1 MLCSV
6 IKTEDLLMKK
16 TVLITGCS
24 SGIGKTT
31 AYFYAEQGWN
41 VVATMRDVSMGAD
54 LAQAGI
60 TVLQLDVQD
69 KHSIAQAL
77 DQAISRFGRIDVLV
91 NNAGFGLFGVFESIP
106 DEKIRQQFDVNL
118 FGVMDVTR
126 SLLPHFRQ
134 NKAGVIV
141 NVSSGAGVFT
151 LPMLSLYCASKFA
164 LEGFSEALSYELLP
178 LGIQVKLVEPG
189 GVVSTNFGQR
199 SAAEAGYVNA
209 VADYTDFTAATAQ
222 VFAGLRQTRLGTEL
236 DVAEVIY
243 QASVDDSE
251 QLRYVATEDIK
262 PLLQAR
268 RETCESDYIQL
279 MRSTFGYQPAS

>member
-1 MLCSV
+1 
-6 IKTEDLLMKK
+6 MKK

-24 SGIGKTT
+24 SGIGKTA
-31 AYFYAEQGWN
+31 AYYYAEQGWN

-60 TVLQLDVQD
+60 TVLRLDVQD
-69 KHSIAQAL
+69 KGSIARAV
-77 DQAISRFGRIDVLV
+77 DQAISRFSRIDVLV

-118 FGVMDVTR
+118 FGVMDVSR

-141 NVSSGAGVFT
+141 NISSGAGVFT

-178 LGIQVKLVEPG
+178 LGIQVRIVEPG

-199 SAAEAGYVNA
+199 SAAEAGYVHA
-209 VADYTDFTAATAQ
+209 VADYADFTSATAQ

-236 DVAEVIY
+236 DVAKVIY
-243 QASVDDSE
+243 QASIDDSE

-268 RETCESDYIQL
+268 RESCESDYIQL
-279 MRSTFGYQPAS
+279 MRATFGYPPAL

>member
-1 MLCSV
+1 
-6 IKTEDLLMKK
+6 MKK

-41 VVATMRDVSMGAD
+41 VVATMRDIRMGAD
-54 LAQAGI
+54 LAQTGI

-141 NVSSGAGVFT
+141 NISSGAGVFT

-178 LGIQVKLVEPG
+178 LGIQVKIVEPG

-209 VADYTDFTAATAQ
+209 VADYADFTAATAQ

-236 DVAEVIY
+236 DVAKVIY
-243 QASVDDSE
+243 QASIDDSE

-268 RETCESDYIQL
+268 RESCESDYIQM

>member
-1 MLCSV
+1 
-6 IKTEDLLMKK
+6 MKK

-24 SGIGKTT
+24 SGIGKTA
-31 AYFYAEQGWN
+31 AYYYAEQGWN

-69 KHSIAQAL
+69 KHSITQTV
-77 DQAISRFGRIDVLV
+77 DQAISRFGCIDVLV

-106 DEKIRQQFDVNL
+106 DERIRQQFDVNL
-118 FGVMDVTR
+118 FGVMDVSR

-141 NVSSGAGVFT
+141 NISSGAGVFT

-178 LGIQVKLVEPG
+178 LGIQVKIVEPG

-209 VADYTDFTAATAQ
+209 VADYADFTAATAQ

-236 DVAEVIY
+236 DVAKVIY
-243 QASVDDSE
+243 QASIDDSE

-268 RETCESDYIQL
+268 RESCESDYIQL
-279 MRSTFGYQPAS
+279 MRSTFGYQPAL

>member
-1 MLCSV
+1 M
-6 IKTEDLLMKK
+6 KTEDLLMKK

-24 SGIGKTT
+24 SGIGKTA
-31 AYFYAEQGWN
+31 AYYYAEQGWN

-60 TVLQLDVQD
+60 TVLRLDVQD
-69 KHSIAQAL
+69 KDSIAQAL

>member
-1 MLCSV
+1 
-6 IKTEDLLMKK
+6 MKK

-24 SGIGKTT
+24 SGIGKTA

-69 KHSIAQAL
+69 KVSITQAV
-77 DQAISRFGRIDVLV
+77 DKAIGKFGRIDVLV

-106 DEKIRQQFDVNL
+106 DEKVRQQFDVNL

-126 SLLPHFRQ
+126 SLLPHFRKT
-134 NKAGVIV
+134 KAGVIV
-141 NVSSGAGVFT
+141 NISSGAGVFT

-178 LGIQVKLVEPG
+178 LGIEVKIVEPG

-199 SAAEAGYVNA
+199 SAAEAEYVNA
-209 VADYTDFTAATAQ
+209 VADYADFTAATAQ

-236 DVAEVIY
+236 DVAKVIY
-243 QASVDDSE
+243 QASIDDSG

-262 PLLQAR
+262 PLVQAR
-268 RETCESDYIQL
+268 RETSESEYIQL
-279 MRSTFGYQPAS
+279 MRSTFGYQPAL